1 MNPNAIQSYSG
12 LLRAV
17 HFFLFLQFSSNL
29 TQPKSGIPCGW
40 SKNIESRIPGARQMN
55 TARDIPR
62 PRNRL
67 EMMKMAWKGDQVIHL
82 ENVLGLA
89 ERGSKQL
96 SILDSLEYHLVV
108 RENEDRAHQD
118 LQGRTGSWCS
128 NKVFLS
134 QVPQ

>member
-1 MNPNAIQSYSG
+1 
-12 LLRAV
+12 
-17 HFFLFLQFSSNL
+17 
-29 TQPKSGIPCGW
+29 
-40 SKNIESRIPGARQMN
+40 
-55 TARDIPR
+55 
-62 PRNRL
+62 
-67 EMMKMAWKGDQVIHL
+67 MMKMAWKGDQVIHL

-128 NKVFLS
+128 NKVFCLKFRNKTVS
-134 QVPQ
+134 FTLGK